1 MKFNLTKDQLKIQEM
16 AKSFSE
22 NELMPYANEWDQKEI
37 FPASELRL
45 AAELGLA
52 GIYTSEDVG
61 GAGLGRLEAAIIF
74 EELSAACP
82 STAAYLSIHNMVAWM
97 IDTFANDQLRRRF
110 LPDIAKMSKMTSYCW
125 HH

>member
-1 MKFNLTKDQLKIQEM
+1 MNFELSEEQRAIQDM
-16 AKSFSE
+16 ARAFAEEHFLPNAS
-22 NELMPYANEWDQKEI
+22 EWDEKEI

-82 STAAYLSIHNMVAWM
+82 SPT
-97 IDTFANDQLRRRF
+97 
-110 LPDIAKMSKMTSYCW
+110 
-125 HH
+125 